1 MPPLNLLCFLHL
13 LPSIC
18 HAPLPLLSSIRSP
31 PLPAL
36 QARCAEAYAA
46 VRAFE
51 SRCCVADTSLPASF
65 VAARADWVSTAAT
78 FAAAFRLKDESLH
91 DGVLLLDRAVAAGG
105 EQLLSLNAAAL
116 IVGCLLIASRQ
127 GGLRLLPH
135 GCSCLACL

>member
-1 MPPLNLLCFLHL
+1 ML
-13 LPSIC
+13 
-18 HAPLPLLSSIRSP
+18 P
-31 PLPAL
+31 PLPPP

-51 SRCCVADTSLPASF
+51 SRCCVTNASLPASF
-65 VAARADWVSTAAT
+65 VGARADWVSTAAT

-105 EQLLSLNAAAL
+105 EQLLGLNAAAL

-127 GGLRLLPH
+127 GGCGGLLGGGVGAGGVGAR
-135 GCSCLACL
+135 GCTC